1 MVRCVHIGCII
12 GTRPE
17 LIKMFPVIE
26 LLKSCSW
33 AKLTV
38 INTAQHRNLLD
49 GILASFQ
56 ITPDIDLNAMTVNQ
70 SLGTLTSRLC
80 SKLESLVLR
89 QKFDVLLA
97 AGDTT
102 TVFVSA
108 LMAFYHNI
116 FFGHI
121 EAGLRT
127 YNVREPYPEE
137 INRVLTA
144 PMATWHF
151 APTHNEKDNLL
162 RENISPAK
170 IIVTGNPV
178 IDTLYWTLKHTPD
191 RGQFQHLENIIIV
204 TAHRRENF
212 GQHLENIC
220 AAIIALARKYNIN
233 FVFPVHP
240 NPHVQEVITKM
251 LANNPKIHLIPPL
264 CYEEFVH
271 LMQQCILIMTDS
283 GGIQEEAPALS
294 KPVLVLR
301 HTTERPA
308 IITEGVGLLVGTE
321 KDNIVSTVARLLE
334 DKEFYASI
342 AKGISPYG
350 DGHASEKIVSYLQG
364 VLL

>member
-1 MVRCVHIGCII
+1 MEKCIQIGCII

-17 LIKMFPVIE
+17 IIKMFPIIKR
-26 LLKSCSW
+26 LQACSW
-33 AKLTV
+33 AKVTI
-38 INTAQHRNLLD
+38 INTAQHRCLLD
-49 GILASFQ
+49 NILTSFQ
-56 ITPDIDLNAMTVNQ
+56 IRPDIDLDIMTANQ
-70 SLGTLTSRLC
+70 SLGTLTSKLC
-80 SKLESLVLR
+80 SKLESLILK

-108 LMAFYHNI
+108 LTAFYHNI

-127 YNVREPYPEE
+127 YNSREPYPEE

-144 PMATWHF
+144 PLATWHF
-151 APTHNEKDNLL
+151 APTQEEKDNLI
-162 RENISPAK
+162 RENISPANV
-170 IIVTGNPV
+170 IVTGNPV
-178 IDTLYWTLKHTPD
+178 IDTLHWTLKNTAHNG
-191 RGQFQHLENIIIV
+191 RFKHLNNIVIV

-220 AAIIALARKYNIN
+220 AAIITLAKKYDLN
-233 FVFPVHP
+233 FIFPVHP
-240 NPHVQEVITKM
+240 NPQVQAVINNM
-251 LANNPKIHLIPPL
+251 LANNPKVHLISPL
-264 CYEEFVH
+264 CYVDFVH
-271 LMQQCILIMTDS
+271 LMQQCILILTDS

-294 KPVLVLR
+294 KPILVLR
-301 HTTERPA
+301 HPTERPA

-321 KDNIVSTVARLLE
+321 KENIINTVENLLE
-334 DKEFYASI
+334 DKKLYASL

-350 DGHASEKIVSYLQG
+350 DGHAGEKIVNYLQG